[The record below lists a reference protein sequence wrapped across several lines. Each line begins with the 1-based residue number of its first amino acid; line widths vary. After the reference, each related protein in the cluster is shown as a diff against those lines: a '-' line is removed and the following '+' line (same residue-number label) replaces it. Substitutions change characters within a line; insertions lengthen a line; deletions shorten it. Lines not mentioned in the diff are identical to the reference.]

1 MEEHLCHAKGC
12 KKPVKPSFLMCF
24 RHWIMVPRRLRTA
37 VLNTYRPGQEVT
49 KDPSYAYIIAA
60 QAAIEAVRGKENGV

>member
-1 MEEHLCHAKGC
+1 
-12 KKPVKPSFLMCF
+12 
-24 RHWIMVPRRLRTA
+24 MVPRRLRTA